1 MPLLTIGYSTLA
13 ARVKNIRFPKSA
25 DWEYQVHVQ
34 QAKTKPV
41 KPGVVYLDSSGVAK
55 SRNSAIQHASGTYLL
70 FGDDDVVF
78 HEQALTE
85 ALRYLDHH
93 PKVSLLLASAVD
105 ETGNLRKNYPTR
117 LTKLNK
123 FNCARA
129 ATYEMIV
136 RVEDVKKYGVLF
148 DEDFGA
154 GAKNHLGDE
163 YIFIADLV
171 SKGAKCVFAPIPIAM
186 HPANSSGARW
196 GSKEDRIARARVFK
210 RVFGPL
216 AMPVRL
222 AFSLR
227 RIPELGGFMNAAK
240 FVISR

>member
-13 ARVKNIRFPKSA
+13 DRAQNIRYPNGA
-25 DWEYQVHVQ
+25 DWEYQVHIQ
-34 QAKTKPV
+34 KALARPV
-41 KPGVVYLDSSGVAK
+41 KPGVMYLDSLGVAK
-55 SRNSAIQHASGTYLL
+55 SRNSAIEHANGTYLL

-93 PKVSLLLASAVD
+93 PEVSLLLTSAVD
-105 ETGNLRKNYPTR
+105 EAGKLRKNYPTK
-117 LTKLNK
+117 LTDLTR

-136 RVEDVKKYGVLF
+136 RLEDVKNYGVLF

-163 YIFIADLV
+163 YIFIADLI

-186 HPANSSGARW
+186 HPANSSGASW
-196 GSKEDRIARARVFK
+196 GTKQDRIARARVFK
-210 RVFGPL
+210 RVFGL
-216 AMPVRL
+216 MALPVRL
-222 AFSLR
+222 AFAFR
-227 RIPELGGFMNAAK
+227 RLNELGGFMNAAK

>member
-13 ARVKNIRFPKSA
+13 DRVQNIRFPKNA

-34 QAKTKPV
+34 QALTKPV

-55 SRNSAIQHASGTYLL
+55 SRNSAIRHASGTYLL

-105 ETGNLRKNYPTR
+105 ETGNLRKSYPTR

-136 RVEDVKKYGVLF
+136 RVEDAKNYGVLF

-163 YIFIADLV
+163 YIFIADLI
-171 SKGAKCVFAPIPIAM
+171 SKGAECVFAPIPIAM

-196 GSKEDRIARARVFK
+196 GTKQDRIARARVFK
-210 RVFGPL
+210 RVFGL
-216 AMPVRL
+216 MAMPVRL
-222 AFSLR
+222 AFALR